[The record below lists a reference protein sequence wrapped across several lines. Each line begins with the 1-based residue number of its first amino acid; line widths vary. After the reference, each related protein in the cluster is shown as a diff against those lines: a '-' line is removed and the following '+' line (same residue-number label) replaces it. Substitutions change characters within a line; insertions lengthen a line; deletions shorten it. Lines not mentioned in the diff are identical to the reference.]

1 MAVVGVEAQTAP
13 EVPRLVVNVIIDQL
27 RTDYMEA
34 FSPLYS
40 ERGFQRLLRQG
51 CVFSQA
57 EYPFDGPDRASA
69 IACIMSGTSPY
80 ENGIVGERWLDRQ
93 TLTPVYCIDDKGFK
107 GHQTTDYSS
116 PQYLGVSTITD
127 ELKVATEGHGL
138 VYAVAPTRDAA
149 VLMAGHAADG
159 AFWFNSDN
167 GLWASTSYY
176 GAFPEWAAAYNA
188 EQSVQKRIAKM
199 QWAPLNELVG
209 KYNYFV
215 SGEERKPFEHKFT
228 GDRKFRQFVASALV
242 NEETNAF
249 VREVLK
255 NTQVGLDG
263 VTDILNVAYY
273 AGNFDHQSVSQ
284 APIELQDT
292 YVRLDRDLGD
302 LFEFIEKRVGQGHVL
317 FTITSTG
324 STEPDDIV
332 DLSRYRIPT
341 GTFSISKAKL
351 LLNMYLIA
359 VYGPGEYVE
368 TCMGNELYLNLKL
381 IENRNLNLTEI
392 LNRSSDFLI
401 QLSGVRDVFTSQR
414 LALGAGIPGVSE
426 LRNAYNPKSSGDILV
441 QVSPGWTLVNENTH
455 EQVVCRESYVG
466 FPLFFMGC
474 NVVPQTVATPVS
486 VDYIAPTLAKAM
498 RIRAP
503 NACDLAPLCTTER

>member
-1 MAVVGVEAQTAP
+1 MTGAEAQTAP

-40 ERGFQRLLRQG
+40 ERGFLRLLRQG
-51 CVFSQA
+51 RVYTRV
-57 EYPFDGPDRASA
+57 EYPFAQPDRASA
-69 IACIMSGTSPY
+69 IACFMSGTSPY

-93 TLTPVYCIDDKGFK
+93 SLTPVYCVDDKKFAGQ
-107 GHQTTDYSS
+107 QTTDASS
-116 PQYLGVSTITD
+116 PQYLGVSTLTD
-127 ELKVATEGHGL
+127 ELKVATDGNGL

-159 AFWFNSDN
+159 AFWFNEET
-167 GLWASTSYY
+167 GQWCSTSYY
-176 GAFPEWAAAYNA
+176 GAFPDWAAAYNSTSSIK
-188 EQSVQKRIAKM
+188 ERISKLE
-199 QWAPLNELVG
+199 WEPLNELVG

-215 SGEERKPFEHKFT
+215 SGDEKKPFKHKFT
-228 GDRKFRQFVASALV
+228 GDRKFRQFRASAPM
-242 NEETNAF
+242 NEETNTF
-249 VREVLK
+249 VHEILS
-255 NTQVGLDG
+255 NTQLGLDD
-263 VTDILNVAYY
+263 VTDILNITYY
-273 AGNFDHQSVSQ
+273 AGNFDHLSVTQ

-292 YVRLDRDLGD
+292 YVRLDRDLGN
-302 LFEFIEKRVGQGHVL
+302 LFEALEKRVGQGHVL
-317 FTITSTG
+317 FTVTSTG

-332 DLSRYRIPT
+332 DLSKFRIPT

-359 VYGPGEYVE
+359 VYGPGDYVE
-368 TCMGNELYLNLKL
+368 TCLGNELYLNLKL
-381 IENRNLNLTEI
+381 IENRNLNLSEI
-392 LNRSSDFLI
+392 LDRCSDFLI

-414 LALGAGIPGVSE
+414 LASGAGIPGINE
-426 LRNAYNPKSSGDILV
+426 LRNAYNPKSSGDILI

-474 NVVPQTVATPVS
+474 NIASEQIDTPVT
-486 VDYIAPTLAKAM
+486 VDYVAPTLSKAM

-503 NACDLAPLCTTER
+503 NACSLAPL